1 MIDLSMASLVPILI
15 SCVTAT
21 SFTYVIVGS
30 DALFTFHLDEAWQV
44 DRIPATI
51 LLGVACSLVSLYF
64 IRMMTA
70 CENMFALMNGHR
82 YAKLFV
88 GGIILSTLIALFPSL
103 YGEGYNALNILLN
116 GKGQEDWDALLNNSL
131 FYGNSDLLIEY
142 VALVIATKVIATSAT
157 NGAGGVGGTFAPSL
171 FIGGFSG
178 FLFSRIWNMYELG
191 IYLPEKNFTLLGMAG
206 VMAGVMHAPLTG
218 IFLIAEITGG
228 YNLFMPLIIVS
239 VVSVLT
245 ISIFEPH
252 GLYAIRLARQGKL
265 VTHHV
270 DHSVLTLMSIESVI
284 EREYTALQPDMLLGE
299 LVRAISKSQTSFLP
313 VLNKAGVLLGEVD
326 ITKIRHIMFRT
337 ELYHRFTVRQVM
349 TPVQVT
355 VTMNDPMEHVMEAF
369 EQIHGRYLPVTDID
383 GQLQGYVSRTRAYS
397 MYRKLVADFSAE

>member
-142 VALVIATKVIATSAT
+142 VALVITTKVIATSAT

>member
-1 MIDLSMASLVPILI
+1 M
-15 SCVTAT
+15 
-21 SFTYVIVGS
+21 
-30 DALFTFHLDEAWQV
+30 